1 MFRAYGSFPN
11 GGTETSSLRNPLEN
25 IQTWG
30 SSPIAPPPTPT
41 PSPSTTSSSSPDFH
55 NSQTQP
61 NINNQRQNNIRHLQQ
76 SQFQNNLH
84 AHQQQQQQQ
93 KSQPFYIEAMNNNN
107 NNTNSGFKNNDIKG
121 KKITVDETLFYQLIS
136 IFYRSW
142 KSLFFHNLLS
152 KRLISSHVI
161 AFVWQQRW
169 LDVNPCWVIRK
180 K

>member
-61 NINNQRQNNIRHLQQ
+61 NINSQRHNNVRHLQQ

-84 AHQQQQQQQ
+84 AHQQQQHHQQP
-93 KSQPFYIEAMNNNN
+93 KSPPFFIEAMNNNN
-107 NNTNSGFKNNDIKG
+107 NIANNGFKNDIKG
-121 KKITVDETLFYQLIS
+121 KKYMKSHHRSHLSPLRPLSDDNNIVVDND
-136 IFYRSW
+136 RG
-142 KSLFFHNLLS
+142 N
-152 KRLISSHVI
+152 VI
-161 AFVWQQRW
+161 
-169 LDVNPCWVIRK
+169 N
-180 K
+180 